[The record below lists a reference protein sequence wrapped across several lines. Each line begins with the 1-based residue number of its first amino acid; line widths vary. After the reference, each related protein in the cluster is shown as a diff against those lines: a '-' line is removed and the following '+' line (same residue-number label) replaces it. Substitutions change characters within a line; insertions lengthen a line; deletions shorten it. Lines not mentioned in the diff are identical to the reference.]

1 MMDQNCG
8 CVDDIL
14 YQEGKLC
21 TLDEIE
27 KRECVDHL
35 KSQFN
40 PIRDCD
46 CPNECDSD
54 SYSVMMTKLD
64 WPTERSFP
72 RFLATVHS
80 SLSSQNS
87 QQFLLDAI
95 DKYQAEKAS
104 LETQAITAIRGTFGR
119 LNVYFSDLSMTV
131 VEERPVYNIVAIV
144 SNFGG
149 LLGLYLGFSL
159 LTILEVVDFAFD
171 LVEYCNLQGKS
182 IRFYQ
187 RTIQEKRFFR
197 RSKISPFKEDSD
209 LSR

>member
-1 MMDQNCG
+1 MDQTCG

-14 YQEGKLC
+14 YREGKLC
-21 TLDEIE
+21 TLE
-27 KRECVDHL
+27 KIDSRECVDDL
-35 KSQFN
+35 KSTFN

-46 CPNECDSD
+46 CPNECNSN
-54 SYSVMMTKLD
+54 SYAVMMTKLD

-72 RFLATVHS
+72 RFLATVYS
-80 SLSSQNS
+80 SLASQNS
-87 QQFLLDAI
+87 QKFLLDAI
-95 DKYQAEKAS
+95 DKYQSEKS
-104 LETQAITAIRGTFGR
+104 TLDTQAITAIRGTFGR

-159 LTILEVVDFAFD
+159 LTVLEVVDFAFD

-187 RTIQEKRFFR
+187 RSLLMKRIQRK
-197 RSKISPFKEDSD
+197 SKIFPLKEDTD
-209 LSR
+209 LSK